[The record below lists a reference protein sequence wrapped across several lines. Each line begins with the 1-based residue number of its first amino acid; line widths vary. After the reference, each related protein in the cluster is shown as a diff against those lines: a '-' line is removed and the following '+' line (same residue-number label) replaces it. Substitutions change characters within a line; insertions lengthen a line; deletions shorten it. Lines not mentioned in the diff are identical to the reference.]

1 MNSSPHNFSAT
12 PIELR
17 LKRGQRSLIAATA
30 PVEATVESAER
41 VRLEAEWQ
49 ALRER
54 EENLRAYEAQ
64 LRAMQADIDGR
75 REPDSTTSVS
85 PFPAGELSLQA
96 AWDKLIRARELL
108 DSEQAHFRDDRLAM
122 KAELAEMTRR
132 LANIA
137 AREESVLV
145 REQALAAAESS
156 GRLDDSKAGEHT
168 GSMMTRLT
176 QSPFDFARSVFRGRK

>member
-17 LKRGQRSLIAATA
+17 LKRGQRSLIAVSA
-30 PVEATVESAER
+30 PAGAPVESAER
-41 VRLEAEWQ
+41 LRLEAEWQ

-75 REPDSTTSVS
+75 REPESTTSIS
-85 PFPAGELSLQA
+85 PFPAGELSLQS

-122 KAELAEMTRR
+122 KAEMAEFTRR

-137 AREESVLV
+137 AREESVMV
-145 REQALAAAESS
+145 REQALAAAEA
-156 GRLDDSKAGEHT
+156 GGQAGEPMAVEHT
-168 GSMMTRLT
+168 MSVMTRLT
-176 QSPFDFARSVFRGRK
+176 RNPFDFARSVFRARK

>member
-17 LKRGQRSLIAATA
+17 LKRGQRSLLAANA
-30 PVEATVESAER
+30 PVETPVESAER
-41 VRLEAEWQ
+41 LRLEAEWQ

-64 LRAMQADIDGR
+64 LRAMQADLDGR
-75 REPDSTTSVS
+75 REPESTTSVS

-108 DSEQAHFRDDRLAM
+108 DAEQAHFREDRLAM
-122 KAELAEMTRR
+122 KAEMAEFTRR
-132 LANIA
+132 LANLA
-137 AREESVLV
+137 AREEAVVARERVLLV
-145 REQALAAAESS
+145 ADAGGRAAEPM
-156 GRLDDSKAGEHT
+156 AGEHT
-168 GSMMTRLT
+168 MSVMTRLT
-176 QSPFDFARSVFRGRK
+176 RNPFDFARSVFRSRK